1 MKLYNSKYKKR
12 NSVKI
17 KPPNK
22 KSYLSPAQS
31 FFYKKFSISHNFVL
45 NEDEKNDFVNRSVN
59 LTLEEDFNRGVVKKN
74 PILSK
79 SDLAIYEEMGL
90 TMMDNFENNNMPLDG
105 NISLVRLEN
114 DTTLNDMDNLNKLKT
129 QEFNDKENIKT
140 IVDNSKLRY
149 NSPTKYLQEK
159 KNFNSLTLLNIDFEH
174 NLAPINEENEY
185 QNWHEKSNNNNNIN
199 YDNWVYKLTENKKLK
214 KFYLSLVNKDLFY
227 YKDASKNNFLGMH
240 NLSGC
245 FVQEESEKMHFEGRD
260 FYIFVLIFN
269 NKSKTRKY
277 YTPHIEIQ
285 KDFVKKIKQA
295 IGYTKFSDFYEL
307 KEVIGKGKFEVVN
320 LGIYKKTGEK
330 VVVKILNKSRKK
342 SKTDKELVKME
353 IGILKL
359 CHHPNIVRLLDH
371 FENVDYIFIITEYI
385 EGLTIYKF
393 FKKKI
398 LNLVKHKHHQ

>member
-1 MKLYNSKYKKR
+1 M
-12 NSVKI
+12 
-17 KPPNK
+17 NK
-22 KSYLSPAQS
+22 
-31 FFYKKFSISHNFVL
+31 
-45 NEDEKNDFVNRSVN
+45 DEKNDFVNRSVN
-59 LTLEEDFNRGVVKKN
+59 LTLEEDFNRGVAKKN

-114 DTTLNDMDNLNKLKT
+114 ATTLNDLDNLNKLKT

-159 KNFNSLTLLNIDFEH
+159 ENFNSLTLLNIDFEH

-330 VVVKILNKSRKK
+330 VVVKILNKSRIK